1 MVNEERSE
9 LFDTVIRSI
18 SHILRGEIYMRMT
31 NKNEFLKSSIEAL
44 GEVFDMLGKLPAIQL
59 KDLQGKQTAL
69 VIVDM
74 VNGFAR
80 EGALKSPRVEGLIPE
95 IAELS
100 KACDRLHITKLAFA
114 DCHTKASPEFDA
126 YPAHCMIGTSEA
138 EMVDELMELG
148 GYTLI
153 PKNST
158 NGFLE
163 EAFQQW
169 FEENEH
175 INTFIITGDCTDI
188 CVQQFAI
195 TLKTWFNM
203 QNKKVRIIVPI
214 NAVETYDFGLHNG
227 DLMNV
232 MALYNMMI
240 NGIEVAQGV
249 E

>member
-1 MVNEERSE
+1 
-9 LFDTVIRSI
+9 
-18 SHILRGEIYMRMT
+18 MRMI
-31 NKNEFLKSSIEAL
+31 NKSEFLKSSIEAL

-74 VNGFAR
+74 VNGFVR
-80 EGALKSPRVEGLIPE
+80 EGMLKSPRVEGLIPE
-95 IAELS
+95 IVELS
-100 KACDRLHITKLAFA
+100 KACDEMCITKLAFA

-126 YPAHCMIGTSEA
+126 YPAHCMIGTSEG
-138 EMVDELMELG
+138 EIVDELREIG

-163 EAFQQW
+163 EAFQKW
-169 FEENEH
+169 FKENKH
-175 INTFIITGDCTDI
+175 IDTFIITGDCTDI

-214 NAVETYDFGLHNG
+214 NAVETYDLGLHKG

-240 NGIEVAQGV
+240 NGIEVAQEV
-249 E
+249 K